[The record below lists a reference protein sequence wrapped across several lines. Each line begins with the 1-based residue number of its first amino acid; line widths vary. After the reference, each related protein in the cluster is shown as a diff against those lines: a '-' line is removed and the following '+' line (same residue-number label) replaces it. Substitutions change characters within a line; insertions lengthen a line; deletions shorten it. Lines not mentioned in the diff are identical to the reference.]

1 MPRSADPAQPVELRL
16 LSRRYL
22 PFVVAAVSLV
32 TLAAFENRATS
43 TILPTIA
50 RDLSGLSL
58 FGAATAAPLVSYV
71 VGVSVAGLW
80 ADRRG
85 PVPVLVT
92 GIVGFTV
99 SAALAALSPTMGMF
113 VVVRLAAG
121 VAEGVLDI
129 SLTVMVARAIP
140 PGLRP
145 RLFSLYAAAW
155 VLPSLVGPSIAG
167 LLAEHV
173 NWRAV
178 FLIAV
183 VAMPPLGLL
192 LRPAMRSVGRLGHAT
207 AAPDGPSGRTTVTSA
222 VAAAVAMGAITLSGS
237 MFSSHGVLTAVAV
250 ALALAGIWLLLPTL
264 RRLLP
269 GGVTVLR
276 RGAPALIA
284 VSAFTSAAFSTPG
297 AFLPLMLTTVHGMSP
312 AGAGLSLTLTGVFW
326 AAGSQAAARPWI
338 QRRTTPAGRIR
349 AGLVLIAGGVA
360 GTVLLSVSLVP
371 VWAGLS
377 AWAVAG
383 TGMGI
388 CSNTLATTL
397 LELAPAARQGQ
408 YQAANALLATVASA
422 IPVGAAGAAIAW
434 FAPDLPG
441 TLFAAIMTAGVALG
455 IGGAAL
461 AHRVTPEASRPEALP
476 EASTDPA
483 AV

>member
-1 MPRSADPAQPVELRL
+1 MPHSADPARPEEMRL

-22 PFVVAAVSLV
+22 PFLIAAVSLV

-92 GIVGFTV
+92 GIVAFTL
-99 SAALAALSPTMGMF
+99 SAALAALSPSMGVF
-113 VVVRLAAG
+113 VVIRLAAG

-129 SLTVMVARAIP
+129 GLTVMVARAIP
-140 PGLRP
+140 PDLRP

-167 LLAEHV
+167 LVAEHV

-183 VAMPPLGLL
+183 VAMPPMGLL
-192 LRPAMRSVGRLGHAT
+192 LRPAMRSVGRLGQ
-207 AAPDGPSGRTTVTSA
+207 APASPDAPSGRTTVTSA

-237 MFSSHGVLTAVAV
+237 MFSAHGVLTAVAV
-250 ALALAGIWLLLPTL
+250 ALALAGIWLLVPTL

-269 GGVTVLR
+269 EGVAVLR

-284 VSAFTSAAFSTPG
+284 VSALTSAAFWTPG
-297 AFLPLMLTTVHGMSP
+297 AFLPLMLSTVHGMSP
-312 AGAGLSLTLTGVFW
+312 AGAGLSLTLTGVSW

-338 QRRTTPAGRIR
+338 QHRTTPAGRIQC
-349 AGLVLIAGGVA
+349 GLLLIAGGVV
-360 GTVLLSVSLVP
+360 GTVLLSLEVVP
-371 VWAGLS
+371 VWAGLT
-377 AWAVAG
+377 AWAVSG
-383 TGMGI
+383 TGMGVT
-388 CSNTLATTL
+388 SNTLATTL
-397 LELAPAARQGQ
+397 LELAPAARQGH

-422 IPVGAAGAAIAW
+422 LPVGAAGAAIAW
-434 FAPDLPG
+434 FAPNLPG
-441 TLFAAIMTAGVALG
+441 TLFAAIMTAGVVLG

-461 AHRVTPEASRPEALP
+461 AHRVTPGRSQPEALP